1 MIIISDLFLDTNE
14 YIFIFL
20 GGGGGVRIGVKMQL
34 ISLLIY

>member
-14 YIFIFL
+14 YIFIFW
-20 GGGGGVRIGVKMQL
+20 GGVRIGVKMQL

>member
-14 YIFIFL
+14 YIFIW
-20 GGGGGVRIGVKMQL
+20 GVRIGVKMQL